1 MRFKRTFNTIDS
13 HTAGEP
19 TRTIVGGI
27 PYVPGK
33 TMEEKMMHMK
43 ENNDW
48 IRKAL
53 MYEPRGNNV
62 MSGAVLTEPC
72 NKEADIG
79 VFFIEVGGYLPM
91 CGHDTIGVSTALIE
105 SGIIKPVEPVTNI
118 TLDTPAGLVKV
129 SVKVED
135 NVARDVTFTNVP
147 AFLLVKDEEIHVKEL
162 GDIQVDVAYGGNFY
176 IIVKDK
182 DIDEKLIPAR
192 SNEIIKKSLLIKE
205 AVNDQIDVY
214 HPEKPFIN
222 EATHVLVTGDP
233 ETEKADTKNV
243 VVIPPGSI
251 DRSPCGTGTS
261 SKLAAFFAK
270 GLIKKDEELE
280 FESIINTTFKGR
292 VIGTTKVGDFDAII
306 PEITGRAYIMGM
318 NTWVIDP
325 EDPIQEGFLLG
336 RNTT

>member
-1 MRFKRTFNTIDS
+1 MRVKRTFNTIDT

-62 MSGAVLTEPC
+62 MSGVVLTEPC
-72 NKEADIG
+72 NEEADIG

-105 SGIIKPVEPVTNI
+105 SGIIEPVEPVTNI

-135 NVARDVTFTNVP
+135 NVARDVTFANVP
-147 AFLLVKDEEIHVKEL
+147 AFLFACNKEVEVKEL
-162 GDIQVDVAYGGNFY
+162 GKIQVDIAYGGNFY
-176 IIVKDK
+176 IIV
-182 DIDEKLIPAR
+182 DENIIGEELIPERA
-192 SNEIIKKSLLIKE
+192 NEIINKSLLIKE
-205 AVNDQIDVY
+205 AVNDQVEIS
-214 HPEKPFIN
+214 HPEKSFIN
-222 EATHVLVTGDP
+222 EATHVLVAGEP
-233 ETEKADTKNV
+233 LTESGDTKNV

-261 SKLAAFFAK
+261 SRLAALHARGK
-270 GLIKKDEELE
+270 IKEGEELE
-280 FESIINTTFKGR
+280 FESIINTSFTGR
-292 VIGTTKVGDFDAII
+292 VIGTTKVGDFDAVI
-306 PEITGRAYIMGM
+306 PEITGRAYVMGL

-325 EDPIQEGFLLG
+325 EDPIQDGFLLG
-336 RNTT
+336 RKTT

>member
-33 TMEEKMMHMK
+33 NMEEKMMHMK

-105 SGIIKPVEPVTNI
+105 SGIIEPVEPVTNI

-129 SVKVED
+129 SVKVKD

-147 AFLLVKDEEIHVKEL
+147 AFLLAEDEVVDVKEL
-162 GDIQVDVAYGGNFY
+162 GKLQLDVAYGGNFY
-176 IIVKDK
+176 IIVKDI
-182 DIDEKLIPAR
+182 DIDEKLVPER
-192 SNEIIKKSLLIKE
+192 SNEIIRKSLLIKE
-205 AVNDQIDVY
+205 AVNKQIEIY

-222 EATHVLVTGDP
+222 EATHVLVTGEPD
-233 ETEKADTKNV
+233 TEGGDTKNV

-270 GLIKKDEELE
+270 GLIKEGEELV
-280 FESIINTTFKGR
+280 FDSIINTSFKGK

-336 RNTT
+336 RKTT